1 MSLFT
6 FLTTVLTNPS
16 AAVDEHNNNQ
26 TNVRQIVKPSNQ
38 QRFNEK
44 YGEFISGKVMK
55 KLIKLW
61 CSLLILLLA
70 ERTIRWLQFTWPLGV
85 EN

>member
-26 TNVRQIVKPSNQ
+26 TNVRQTVKPSSQ

-55 KLIKLW
+55 KLKLW
-61 CSLLILLLA
+61 CNLLILLLA
-70 ERTIRWLQFTWPLGV
+70 KRTIRWLQFTWPLGV
-85 EN
+85 ET